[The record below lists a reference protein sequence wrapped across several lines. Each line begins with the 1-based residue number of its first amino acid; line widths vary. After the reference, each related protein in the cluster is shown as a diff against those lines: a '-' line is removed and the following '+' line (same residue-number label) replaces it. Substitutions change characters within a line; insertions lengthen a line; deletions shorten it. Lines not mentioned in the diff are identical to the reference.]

1 MTEFPFEALESAD
14 LVVGAVYRG
23 GEGHT
28 VENEP
33 LHRLLGVGNVGG
45 FRRVGPWE
53 APHFVVLYSSFENQ
67 DWPDSIDE
75 ATGVLTYYGDN
86 KKASKGLLDTP
97 LRGNRILEAAF
108 KRLEG
113 DRSGVPPF
121 FVFGK
126 VGSGRDMAFKGL
138 AVPGGPG
145 IESADALQVV
155 KSWGSGG
162 RFENYEAKFTIL
174 DESVIDRRWLEELR
188 KGNGLGE
195 HCPEAWRRWR
205 LADTSTDSGVT
216 SAPTAIAAVRVAR
229 PEGLGVSQEADGE
242 GALRERLEL
251 LRGLSFGG
259 KNVAWAPGMKGLDRI
274 PKAPPPAG
282 AAEAMEWLEG
292 RLQSEEAGQAM
303 VFLVGGPGN
312 GKSYLTAGMVED
324 LPEINPRD
332 IGRHYRKYEYQT
344 RNRRLLL
351 VNDATIDL
359 KTQSGESL
367 ARDIDLAMEDGA
379 HVVVNVNRGVLVT
392 ELADPGE
399 PGPGRAIVEWLDK
412 RHPVSENTEI
422 EAGADCQLMP
432 RAKGQ
437 YLDACTV
444 TYQGRG
450 VDVIAVFMD
459 SVSLMERR
467 PTCAVRDEPEEVLV
481 ELDEYKV
488 GRFFESSGET
498 PAGDLF
504 ERIVDSPFGAPEG
517 GGLDPI
523 SANFESLAQPVVRA
537 GLMKVLRASEIMAS
551 SRLTYRDLWGVIGQ
565 TFMGILSER
574 SGGKDP
580 IGWLQANQPAHDMDP
595 MDRLKAT
602 LKLAQLR
609 FHQAVYMADG
619 WVGDDEDYKVDSPVI
634 SKKLRQ
640 ADPARDLRP
649 GWRDQGTGGWSTPI
663 VEAFGGSGDHASPLK
678 GLEEAIGNDDD
689 PAIVAITSFDRDL
702 DDCIVEELAGR
713 MGDNQKRSLLQWY
726 GSYLAR
732 LYATAHGIPAF
743 ADEVNA
749 WTQVWSRG
757 KANRYAEQGNFGKS
771 LRTLLFP
778 SYSGG
783 ANNDQRLLL
792 PVFDSRVEPLIDYDE
807 DPRLVMA
814 IQGATKR
821 FAWDV
826 EGDSIVLTLD
836 LGSGKSVELDFDFA
850 VVREALACTQD
861 AVGATYQ
868 SHVADPRIERF
879 RTALLDP
886 SGHVGE
892 LCVVNGTD
900 LYPLEVGG

>member
-1 MTEFPFEALESAD
+1 MTEFPFEALEDAD

-53 APHFVVLYSSFENQ
+53 APHFVVLYSSFENH

-229 PEGLGVSQEADGE
+229 PEGLGVSQEVDGE

-259 KNVAWAPGMKGLDRI
+259 RQVAWAPGMEGLDRI

-282 AAEAMEWLEG
+282 AQEAIEWLQG
-292 RLQSEEAGQAM
+292 RLQSEEAGQALL
-303 VFLVGGPGN
+303 FLVGGPGN
-312 GKSYLTAGMVED
+312 GKSYLTAGIVED
-324 LPEINPRD
+324 FPEINPRD
-332 IGRHYRKYEYQT
+332 TGRVYRTYEYQS
-344 RNRRLLL
+344 RNRGLLL
-351 VNDATIDL
+351 VNDATIGL
-359 KTQSGESL
+359 RTKRGESL
-367 ARDIDLAMEDGA
+367 VGDIDLAMEDGR
-379 HVVVNVNRGVLVT
+379 HVVVNVNRGVLVE
-392 ELADPGE
+392 ELATTGDV
-399 PGPGRAIVEWLDK
+399 GPGRAIVRWLNE
-412 RHPVSENTEI
+412 RHPVLEEVEI
-422 EAGADCQLMP
+422 DAGSGCKLTP
-432 RAKGQ
+432 GAKGQ

-450 VDVIAVFMD
+450 VDVVAVFMD
-459 SVSLMERR
+459 SVSLLEQR
-467 PTCAVRDEPEEVLV
+467 PTCEVRDEPGEVFV
-481 ELDEYKV
+481 QPNEYKV
-488 GRFFESSGET
+488 AKFFEPSGAT

-504 ERIVDSPFGAPEG
+504 ERIVDSPFSAPEG
-517 GGLDPI
+517 VGLDPI

-565 TFMGILSER
+565 TFLGILSER
-574 SGGKDP
+574 SDGKDP
-580 IGWLQANQPAHDMDP
+580 IKWLQEHQPPDGMDS
-595 MDRLKAT
+595 MGRLKAT
-602 LKLAQLR
+602 LELAQLR

-619 WVGDDEDYKVDSPVI
+619 WAEDDEDYTVDSTVV

-649 GWRDQGTGGWSTPI
+649 GWVGQETSGWSTPI
-663 VEAFGGSGDHASPLK
+663 VEAFGGTENHGSPLK

-689 PAIVAITSFDRDL
+689 AAMVAITSFDRAL
-702 DDCIVEELAGR
+702 DECIVGALDGD
-713 MGDNQKRSLLQWY
+713 MGDSQKRSLLRWY

-743 ADEVNA
+743 ADEVDA
-749 WTQVWSRG
+749 WTRVWRKG
-757 KANRYAEQGNFGKS
+757 KASERAPQGEFGRS

-778 SYSGG
+778 SYSVS
-783 ANNDQRLLL
+783 ANTDRRLLL
-792 PVFDSRVEPLIDYDE
+792 PIFDSRVEPLIDYDQN
-807 DPRLVMA
+807 PRLVRA
-814 IQGATKR
+814 IQGDTQP
-821 FAWDV
+821 FQWTV
-826 EGDSIVLTLD
+826 EGDSIILNLA
-836 LGSGKSVELDFDFA
+836 LGGEKSVELDFDFA
-850 VVREALACTQD
+850 VVREALACIPE
-861 AVGATYQ
+861 AVGATHQ

-886 SGHVGE
+886 AGAQGE
-892 LCVVNGTD
+892 LCVVNGAD
-900 LYPLEVGG
+900 IHPLEVEE